1 MACFDGAAGAAHVQ
15 GGVPD
20 VGLAQEVPPFPGELD
35 GNAGMKSCFMTIN
48 PESEF

>member
-20 VGLAQEVPPFPGELD
+20 VGLAQEVPPVPGELD
-35 GNAGMKSCFMTIN
+35 GNAGKIN
-48 PESEF
+48 SS